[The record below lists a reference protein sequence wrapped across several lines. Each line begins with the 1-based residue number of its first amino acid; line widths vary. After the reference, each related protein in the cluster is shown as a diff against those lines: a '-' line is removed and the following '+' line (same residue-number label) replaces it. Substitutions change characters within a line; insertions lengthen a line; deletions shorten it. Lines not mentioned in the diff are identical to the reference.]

1 MKRLAAL
8 LTALICISAL
18 VVPCLWD
25 RDTLRYEAQGL
36 PGVVE
41 VITGRFEREPARFYE
56 VRLERVARE
65 LAADPTKLEL
75 YDDAGVA
82 CDRLHRGDEAIV
94 WMERKFARLAAAP
107 DSPAKREALYRYHA
121 NLGTFLAHRWLR
133 AGADRTALDDLRSG
147 REHIQRA
154 IELNPDAH
162 FGRERYQ
169 LFALDWLIELPTPTK
184 PGFDFDLEPWT
195 LLDAG
200 PPESRLLPR
209 DIFRTQP
216 SDADPNAAAATKAL
230 TGLIVMGDAWQ
241 SVDVFNALARSLESQ
256 GHSSIAYL
264 AALRAQEL
272 ARAGRR
278 SLHPELA
285 SSDPE
290 FARRTASFAHYF
302 IDAKPLREV
311 EEFFVSARS
320 EADEWLARRTAF
332 VLSQIEAGR
341 YPDTDPEFWNSYTSA
356 AAPVP
361 PGGLISG
368 REAEDRSFF
377 ALLGAAGIL
386 ALISLVGGVALVRR
400 AWRRRRASVAP

>member
-8 LTALICISAL
+8 LTALICVSAL
-18 VVPCLWD
+18 AVPCLWD

-41 VITGRFEREPARFYE
+41 VITGSFEREPARFYE

-65 LAADPTKLEL
+65 LAAEPTKLEL

-94 WMERKFARLAAAP
+94 WMERKFDVLQAAP
-107 DSPAKREALYRYHA
+107 DSLAKNEALYRYHA

-133 AGADRTALDDLRSG
+133 AGADRTSLGDLRSG

-169 LFALDWLIELPTPTK
+169 LFALEWLIELPTPSNS
-184 PGFDFDLEPWT
+184 GFDFDQEPWT
-195 LLDAG
+195 LLDAC
-200 PPESRLLPR
+200 PPELRLLPH

-216 SDADPNAAAATKAL
+216 SGADPNAAAATRAL

-256 GHSSIAYL
+256 GHSSLAYL

-272 ARAGRR
+272 ARAGKR

-285 SSDPE
+285 AADPE

-302 IDAKPLREV
+302 VDAKPLREV

-320 EADEWLARRTAF
+320 EADDWSAIRTAF
-332 VLSQIEAGR
+332 VLRQIEAGR
-341 YPDTDPEFWNSYTSA
+341 HPDTDSEFWSSYRSA
-356 AAPVP
+356 AGPLP
-361 PGGLISG
+361 PGLLISG
-368 REAEDRSFF
+368 REAQDRSFF
-377 ALLGAAGIL
+377 ALLGIAGIFAL
-386 ALISLVGGVALVRR
+386 AFVAGVVAFARR
-400 AWRRRRASVAP
+400 AWRRRRASTAP

>member
-8 LTALICISAL
+8 LTALTCVSAL

-65 LAADPTKLEL
+65 LAADPTKLDL

-82 CDRLHRGDEAIV
+82 CDRLHRGDEALA
-94 WMERKFARLAAAP
+94 WMERKSAQLDATP

-133 AGADRTALDDLRSG
+133 AGADRAALDDLRSG

-169 LFALDWLIELPTPTK
+169 LFALDWLIELPSPSK
-184 PGFDFDLEPWT
+184 PGFDFDQEPWT
-195 LLDAG
+195 LLDAC
-200 PPESRLLPR
+200 PPELRLLPR

-216 SDADPNAAAATKAL
+216 SGADPNAAAAAKAL
-230 TGLIVMGDAWQ
+230 AGLIVMGDAWQ
-241 SVDVFNALARSLESQ
+241 SVDVFNALSRSLESQ
-256 GHSSIAYL
+256 GHSSVAYL

-285 SSDPE
+285 AADPE

-302 IDAKPLREV
+302 ESAEPLREV
-311 EEFFVSARS
+311 EEFFVSARD
-320 EADEWLARRTAF
+320 EADDWHARRTAF
-332 VLSQIEAGR
+332 VLRQLDAGR
-341 YPDTDPEFWNSYTSA
+341 DPDTDPEFWSSYTSA
-356 AAPVP
+356 AAPTP
-361 PGGLISG
+361 PGVLISG

-377 ALLGAAGIL
+377 ALLGIAGIF
-386 ALISLVGGVALVRR
+386 AFAFVAGGVALARR
-400 AWRRRRASVAP
+400 AWRRRRASAAR

>member
-8 LTALICISAL
+8 LAALLCVSAL
-18 VVPCLWD
+18 ALPCLWD
-25 RDTLRYEAQGL
+25 MDTLRYEANGL

-41 VITGRFEREPARFYE
+41 VITGRFEREPARYYE
-56 VRLERVARE
+56 VRLERVTRE

-82 CDRLHRGDEAIV
+82 CDRLYRGDEAID
-94 WMERKFARLAAAP
+94 WMERKFAQLDAAP

-133 AGADRTALDDLRSG
+133 AGADRTSLGDLRSG

-169 LFALDWLIELPTPTK
+169 LFALDWLIELPTPSK
-184 PGFDFDLEPWT
+184 PGFEFDQEPWT
-195 LLDAG
+195 LLDAC
-200 PPESRLLPR
+200 PPELRLLPR
-209 DIFRTQP
+209 KIYLD
-216 SDADPNAAAATKAL
+216 SLNAADPNAAAATNAL

-256 GHSSIAYL
+256 GHASLAYL

-285 SSDPE
+285 AADPG
-290 FARRTASFAHYF
+290 FAARVASFAAYF
-302 IDAKPLREV
+302 IDAEPLREV
-311 EEFFVSARS
+311 EEFFASARS
-320 EADEWLARRTAF
+320 EADDWHALRMAF
-332 VLSQIEAGR
+332 MQRQFEAGR
-341 YPDTDPEFWNSYTSA
+341 HPDTDSQFWTTYSSSSP
-356 AAPVP
+356 PVP
-361 PGGLISG
+361 PGFLRSGRDRRDRTAVAGLIVL
-368 REAEDRSFF
+368 A
-377 ALLGAAGIL
+377 AVGAVFVVSAVRL
-386 ALISLVGGVALVRR
+386 ARR
-400 AWRRRRASVAP
+400 VWHARAA